1 MIEKISKL
9 CNKYFALLV
18 ILFAAIGLFRP
29 STFLWVVPRVSL
41 LLGIIMFGMGM
52 TLKKEDF
59 KEVVTRPKDVL
70 IGVVA
75 HYIIMPGIAYLLCLI
90 LRLPK
95 EIAVGVILVGCCPS
109 GTASNVMCFIA
120 GGDLALSVC
129 ISSVST
135 VLAPIFTPLL
145 ILLLAGK
152 WVSIPVI
159 SLFLDIAKI
168 VILPIILGVVVNKVA
183 GTASRRIVKFLPVV
197 SVLAI
202 VLIVGGVVGANSKKL
217 ITTAAVSIGAVVL
230 HNLFGFLFGYLG
242 AKVMKMDETKRRAV
256 AFEVGMQNSALGVS
270 MAMSFFSPLSAVPAA
285 IFSVWHNISGPT
297 LASFWANKKSSAELN
312 SLDKKLA

>member
-1 MIEKISKL
+1 MVEKISKL

-18 ILFAAIGLFRP
+18 IIVAAIGLLRP
-29 STFLWVVPRVSL
+29 VTFLWVVPKVSI

-52 TLKKEDF
+52 TLKKDDF
-59 KEVVTRPKDVL
+59 KEVFTRPKDVL

-75 HYIIMPGIAYLLCLI
+75 HYIIMPVVAYTLCIVLK
-90 LRLPK
+90 LPK
-95 EIAVGVILVGCCPS
+95 DIAVGVILVGCCPS

-135 VLAPIFTPLL
+135 ILAPIFTPAL

-152 WVSIPVI
+152 WVAIPVTG
-159 SLFLDIAKI
+159 LFIDIAKI
-168 VILPIILGVVVNKVA
+168 VILPIVLGVVFNKVA
-183 GTASRRIVKFLPVV
+183 GSASKQVVKFLPII
-197 SVLAI
+197 SVIAI

-217 ITTAAVSIGAVVL
+217 ITTAVIAIGAVVL
-230 HNLFGFLFGYLG
+230 HNLFGFLFGYLA
-242 AKVMKMDETKRRAV
+242 AKIMGMDESKRRAV
-256 AFEVGMQNSALGVS
+256 SFEVGMQNSALGVS
-270 MAMSFFSPLSAVPAA
+270 LAMSFFSPVSAIPAA

-297 LASFWANKKSSAELN
+297 LASFWSNRKISK
-312 SLDKKLA
+312 